1 MMKPTWIELDVVLAI
16 HDRQIAEH
24 GGLGGVRDLG
34 SIQSALARPQN
45 LFSYGSPDMA
55 DLAAAY
61 AFGLAR
67 NHGFA
72 DGNKRT
78 AWVVAR
84 LFLANL
90 GIVLNFAPLEAIKT
104 MENLAAGS
112 ITEKDL
118 AEWFRTCQLHTSFQ
132 TS

>member
-1 MMKPTWIELDVVLAI
+1 VRDWRWVPLNVVVAI

-24 GGLGGVRDLG
+24 GGLSGLRDLG
-34 SIQSALARPQN
+34 LVESALARPEN
-45 LFSYGSPDMA
+45 LNAYAEVDAA

-61 AFGLAR
+61 LHGLAN

-84 LFLANL
+84 LFLMDNGLRLSFDRFDAIETVEKVAGGKL
-90 GIVLNFAPLEAIKT
+90 KEA
-104 MENLAAGS
+104 E
-112 ITEKDL
+112 L
-118 AEWFRTCQLHTSFQ
+118 AEWLRGRLSA
-132 TS
+132 S

>member
-1 MMKPTWIELDVVLAI
+1 MPLNVVLAI

-34 SIQSALARPQN
+34 LVESALARPEN
-45 LFSYGSPDMA
+45 LDAYGDPDAA

-61 AFGLAR
+61 LFGLAN

-78 AWVVAR
+78 AWVAAR
-84 LFLANL
+84 LFLMDNGMRLSFDRLDAIAAVESVAGGAL
-90 GIVLNFAPLEAIKT
+90 SEA
-104 MENLAAGS
+104 E
-112 ITEKDL
+112 L
-118 AEWFRTCQLHTSFQ
+118 AEWLRVRLS
-132 TS
+132 SA

>member
-1 MMKPTWIELDVVLAI
+1 MSDWRWVSLNTVLAI

-34 SIQSALARPQN
+34 LVESALARPEN
-45 LFSYGSPDMA
+45 LDAYGEPDAA

-61 AFGLAR
+61 LFGLAN

-84 LFLANL
+84 LFLMDNGLRLSFDRLDAIETVETVAGGKL
-90 GIVLNFAPLEAIKT
+90 KEA
-104 MENLAAGS
+104 E
-112 ITEKDL
+112 L
-118 AEWFRTCQLHTSFQ
+118 AEWLRGRLSVA
-132 TS
+132 

>member
-1 MMKPTWIELDVVLAI
+1 MIDWRWVPLNVVLAI

-34 SIQSALARPQN
+34 LVESALAWPEN
-45 LFSYGSPDMA
+45 LDAYGKPDAA

-61 AFGLAR
+61 LFGLAN

-84 LFLANL
+84 LFLMDNGLRLSFDRQDAIATVENVAGGKL
-90 GIVLNFAPLEAIKT
+90 TEA
-104 MENLAAGS
+104 E
-112 ITEKDL
+112 L
-118 AEWFRTCQLHTSFQ
+118 AEWLRRRLS
-132 TS
+132 SA